1 MANLNGHEGGNAG
14 DGQGEPKATGERGE
28 PRAEGMEGRGWAKG
42 NASPQNTLRMQSRE
56 GVHSARERIR
66 QAAKAKKGGRGD

>member
-14 DGQGEPKATGERGE
+14 DGQGKPKATGEGGE

-42 NASPQNTLRMQSRE
+42 NASPQTTDRTQSRRD
-56 GVHSARERIR
+56 VYSARVRMG
-66 QAAKAKKGGRGD
+66 QAHIAL